1 MALNES
7 AEPSSAHLENLRS
20 LYMKFELTEGI
31 CLSIMSVLTVSANI
45 LLLIAIWKDPEKSF
59 RSPTTYFLI
68 GLGIADLLTGATT
81 EPFFAVYYIM
91 RFLRGTKNIPL
102 VISHLY
108 DVGQSISTVTISS
121 SYLIILGLSLSQYI
135 AIKWPHKYKVLI
147 TRNRVIVSVLLS
159 WLYFISFILV
169 LTFSPNIDTVLFLKV
184 DLALHPVLISGVLF
198 ITLILLYRVFTRQVQ
213 QRKSFRESAN
223 TGTVKSG
230 AKGRADNLQRQFT
243 IVTFYLAAV
252 LLISALPHI
261 AVQFVWLY
269 ADLPLEGKFYIF
281 MALRIRDLLLFLK
294 VALDA
299 FIYAWRLPAYR
310 QALKKSFNC
319 SNSTRKPRSEV
330 EEIQLYSLKDNNTI

>member
-1 MALNES
+1 MALNGS
-7 AEPSSAHLENLRS
+7 AELSPAHLENLRS

-45 LLLIAIWKDPEKSF
+45 LLLIAIWKDPEKNF

-91 RFLRGTKNIPL
+91 RFVRGDKNIPA

-121 SYLIILGLSLSQYI
+121 SYLIILGLSISQYI

-147 TRNRVIVSVLLS
+147 TRNRVIVSVFLS

-184 DLALHPVLISGVLF
+184 DLALHPVLISSVLF
-198 ITLILLYRVFTRQVQ
+198 ITLSLLYRVFTRQVQ

-223 TGTVKSG
+223 IVKGG

-243 IVTFYLAAV
+243 IVTFYLASV

-261 AVQFVWLY
+261 TIQFVWLY
-269 ADLPLEGKFYIF
+269 ADLPLEGKYYIF

-294 VALDA
+294 VASDA

-310 QALKKSFNC
+310 QALRKSFNC
-319 SNSTRKPRSEV
+319 SNSTRKPRSE
-330 EEIQLYSLKDNNTI
+330 EEEMQLYNLKDSNTV